1 MGSELIN
8 ISYKG
13 ESGES
18 KIRTVQVGE
27 IVHVSL
33 VDVVKTLSKENEELG
48 EQNRQAAIPS
58 IIRTVSSTLD
68 KDEYIERPVENAR
81 YDNETELFVTH
92 PGLYRIISVDK
103 SKASRKFQKWL
114 FHDVVPSIVKFG
126 TYPAPENTGSSLSQ
140 MAELLAQNSRLLA
153 DTITRQDKLEDEVN
167 TKFGALD
174 DRVKQIESYGED
186 TSQYLTVGER
196 LDELDITFDE
206 KAREEIVAWC
216 ENITINS
223 DYKRIKCPSNNRFNA
238 KFAISVI
245 DGAISNVKKLA
256 AHRAN
261 K

>member
-1 MGSELIN
+1 MGNDLIN

-33 VDVVKTLSKENEELG
+33 TDVVKTLSKENEELG

-68 KDEYIERPVENAR
+68 KDEYIERPCEKPR
-81 YDNETELFVTH
+81 YANETELFVTH

-114 FHDVVPSIVKFG
+114 FHEVVPSIVKFG
-126 TYPAPENTGSSLSQ
+126 TYPAPENKGSSLSQ
-140 MAELLAQNSRLLA
+140 MAELLAQNSRLLS
-153 DTITRQDKLEDEVN
+153 DTITRQDKLDDEVN
-167 TKFGALD
+167 TKFGVLD
-174 DRVKQIESYGED
+174 DRVKKIESYAED
-186 TSQYLTVGER
+186 TSSYFSVTER
-196 LDELDITFDE
+196 LEELDIKFD
-206 KAREEIVAWC
+206 KKSCEEVVAWC

-223 DYKRIKCPSNNRFNA
+223 DYKRIKCPSNDRFKA
-238 KFAISVI
+238 KFAVSVI
-245 DGAISNVKKLA
+245 DKAISNVYELA
-256 AHRAN
+256 AHRSQ